1 MRQKFGDSV
10 SNKNLQD
17 KTELPPKSQEPTPQV
32 KVIWHK
38 IIVIP
43 WLTDQQ
49 APLSQDSAETLK
61 NLPEDTSPAQLNQLM
76 PSKTSSI
83 LGCWDLNHTE
93 RMLPN

>member
-10 SNKNLQD
+10 SSKNLQN

-38 IIVIP
+38 IMVIP

-61 NLPEDTSPAQLNQLM
+61 NLPEDTSPAQLNQLNSVKNLIN
-76 PSKTSSI
+76 PRL
-83 LGCWDLNHTE
+83 LGLKPH
-93 RMLPN
+93 